1 MTETTDLT
9 IELRAV
15 AKSFGTGAGAVPALQ
30 GIDLAV
36 PRGELL
42 AVRGR
47 SGSGKTTMLH
57 VAGGL
62 DDADEGE
69 VRVDGVDVR
78 ALDEAGRLRLRREH
92 VAYVFQSFGLVL
104 ELTAAENVS
113 VPLRLTRTDPGERD
127 RRVAEVL
134 ERVGLGPHARQTPR
148 QLSGGQ
154 QQRVSLARALVG
166 EPAVLL
172 ADEPTGQL
180 DSETA
185 REVMTLIVQLVR
197 ERGMTAVVTTHDP
210 MIVAYADRVLEL
222 VDGRLHATEPLPA

>member
-1 MTETTDLT
+1 M
-9 IELRAV
+9 
-15 AKSFGTGAGAVPALQ
+15 
-30 GIDLAV
+30 
-36 PRGELL
+36 
-42 AVRGR
+42 
-47 SGSGKTTMLH
+47 
-57 VAGGL
+57 
-62 DDADEGE
+62 
-69 VRVDGVDVR
+69 
-78 ALDEAGRLRLRREH
+78 
-92 VAYVFQSFGLVL
+92 
-104 ELTAAENVS
+104 
-113 VPLRLTRTDPGERD
+113 
-127 RRVAEVL
+127 AEVL